1 MFSHLRQCQGQLEKY
16 NIHVGIL
23 THDND
28 TINLR
33 LKEAIQ
39 IRNKQPHINSREEC
53 TELLDMLF

>member
-1 MFSHLRQCQGQLEKY
+1 MFNHLRQCQGQLEKY

-23 THDND
+23 AHDND

-39 IRNKQPHINSREEC
+39 IIEINNR
-53 TELLDMLF
+53 T